1 MIEGKRKALQQV
13 VYTLGNIVGLGLAV
27 YKCQVMGLLPTHPSD
42 WLAFVEPQ
50 KVKIVY
56 RYTWLLLRMD
66 GNSARFCLTLWLMLD
81 LISFWHAFA
90 LLLHPMSDNS
100 YYELDNPCIG
110 RCCWHITWHNATQ
123 NL

>member
-50 KVKIVY
+50 KVD
-56 RYTWLLLRMD
+56 RY
-66 GNSARFCLTLWLMLD
+66 FV
-81 LISFWHAFA
+81 
-90 LLLHPMSDNS
+90 
-100 YYELDNPCIG
+100 
-110 RCCWHITWHNATQ
+110 
-123 NL
+123 